1 MATRTTATLSH
12 ITKLDTAGIGAKSKA
27 YDSVQEAA
35 RATLRGIKGKD
46 LQEHAGVILKDP
58 SGKYYA
64 TDPTVSAIHDQ
75 FALKVQLQ
83 KGWSIAGV
91 YHTHPG
97 ADQLGQYFSPNDLN
111 VANQLKVPS
120 YIRFLKDDSIRSYT
134 PGQTSTRRIDYPGS
148 PFGLHVAKGDPVAD
162 PPPPTAPVTAG
173 TQTVPTNNV
182 LPVSSHSGS

>member
-1 MATRTTATLSH
+1 MDSANVG
-12 ITKLDTAGIGAKSKA
+12 KDAKS

-64 TDPTVSAIHDQ
+64 TDPTLSAEHDQ
-75 FALKVQLQ
+75 FSLKVQLQ
-83 KGWSIAGV
+83 NGWSVAGV

-97 ADQLGQYFSPNDLN
+97 QDEFGQYFSPNDIN

-134 PGQTSTRRIDYPGS
+134 PGQTVTRRMDYPGS
-148 PFGLHVAKGDPVAD
+148 AFGVKVAKGDPVAD
-162 PPPPTAPVTAG
+162 PPAPPTSTAAIS
-173 TQTVPTNNV
+173 TVPVNNINP
-182 LPVSSHSGS
+182 LSASSK